1 MTLQLPA
8 EETITLFISKGR
20 PTMKKTGLGFFL
32 ISFILALLL
41 QPAHSADDTKGDQKV
56 MTISE
61 GMTVS
66 IEYTLTLEDKAVIDS
81 NVGGEP
87 LTYVQGN
94 RQIIPGLEKKLVGLK
109 VGDSKDVTVT
119 PEEGYGPVI
128 EEALVEVKQEQLP
141 AEAWKVGAQV
151 QGQGPQGQVVRGKV
165 IKIDEDKATID
176 FNHPLAG
183 KTLLFAVKILDIK

>member
-1 MTLQLPA
+1 
-8 EETITLFISKGR
+8 
-20 PTMKKTGLGFFL
+20 MKKTGLGFILVGF
-32 ISFILALLL
+32 FLALLF
-41 QPAHSADDTKGDQKV
+41 QPAYSADDAKGDKKD

-66 IEYTLTLEDKAVIDS
+66 IEYTLTLEDKTVIDS
-81 NVGGEP
+81 NVGAEP

-94 RQIIPGLEKKLVGLK
+94 RQIIPGLEKELMGLK

-119 PEEGYGPVI
+119 PQEGYGPVN
-128 EEALVEVKQEQLP
+128 EEAFVEVNKEQLP
-141 AEAWKVGAQV
+141 EEAWKVGSQV
-151 QGQGPQGQVVRGKV
+151 QGRGPQGQVVRGKV
-165 IKIDEDKATID
+165 TKINGDKATID